1 MASTA
6 KIVRIT
12 SGVLLN
18 VLVVSAFLV
27 AGGFVA
33 AGVLGYDR
41 YVIMS
46 GSMTGTYDIGSIVF
60 DKQVPTS
67 ELEVGDVITYQPPA
81 SSGLTNLVT
90 HRITSIKRDKA
101 GRTVYRTK
109 GDANPQVDPWKFSL
123 DSDVQARVQFSVPY
137 AGYIFIGLAD
147 RPIRMLVIGTPA
159 ALLALYSLLEVV
171 SALRSR
177 KPSADAT
184 PVTGTAVPSI

>member
-6 KIVRIT
+6 KIVRVT

-18 VLVVSAFLV
+18 VLVMSAFLI

-46 GSMTGTYDIGSIVF
+46 GSMTGTYDVGSIVF
-60 DKQVPTS
+60 DEQVPARD
-67 ELEVGDVITYQPPA
+67 LAVGDVITYQPPA
-81 SSGLTNLVT
+81 SSGLSNLVT
-90 HRITSIKRDKA
+90 HRISSIKQDKDGQVA
-101 GRTVYRTK
+101 YRTK

-123 DSDVQARVQFSVPY
+123 DSDVQARVEFSVPY

-171 SALRSR
+171 SALRGR
-177 KPSADAT
+177 KSAAE
-184 PVTGTAVPSI
+184 PAGISGTAVPST